1 MKKFIKGTY
10 QINDE
15 IVNLDEFAEQNDVS
29 FKWLI
34 KFANNND
41 ISFNI
46 GTSNDGDILCEY
58 SVVKRT
64 LQECKSA
71 ISEFKKHLKKIF
83 KKVDPLYEGNGDK
96 LF

>member
-10 QINDE
+10 RIKDRIE
-15 IVNLDEFAEQNDVS
+15 NLDEFNAI

-34 KFANNND
+34 KFADNSD
-41 ISFNI
+41 INFNI
-46 GTSNDGDILCEY
+46 RTSNNGDILCEY
-58 SVVKRT
+58 SVVKMT

-83 KKVDPLYEGNGDK
+83 KKVELLYEGYGDK

>member
-10 QINDE
+10 QITDE
-15 IVNLDEFAEQNDVS
+15 IANLEEFVEQNDIS

-71 ISEFKKHLKKIF
+71 ISEFKKKLKKIF
-83 KKVDPLYEGNGDK
+83 KKVELLYEGNGDK

>member
-10 QINDE
+10 QIKDKIE
-15 IVNLDEFAEQNDVS
+15 NLDKFAEQNIVV

-34 KFANNND
+34 MFANNND
-41 ISFNI
+41 INFNI
-46 GTSNDGDILCEY
+46 GTSNNGDILCEY

-64 LQECKSA
+64 LQECKNA
-71 ISEFKKHLKKIF
+71 MSEFKKHLKKIF
-83 KKVDPLYEGNGDK
+83 KKLEQLYESNGEK